1 MNKRNE
7 KSKLTKPELI
17 DVVKIIDWTVDV
29 SPVELCQAINRA
41 GNYKAQHKYHAGEK
55 KFYDLVNGYDAK
67 LLSSG
72 VVLIKKQGKDKFYSL
87 KPGVSKNTLLEL
99 LGGEPVVEEKKPEVT
114 TMPTTG
120 VVEIPVVAEEP
131 KKKRI
136 ARELGDNESTLK
148 AILVLKA
155 ISLSEKGIVLTETM
169 TKLRKDI
176 GWNRQR
182 YINKK
187 YMTIYQEAEEV
198 VKSYFG
204 VSIVVGKRSLSF
216 SGDTKEI
223 PKYISELTGLI
234 TSMSD
239 HEKQIM
245 EKINNLTPVPVPA
258 PEKEEEK
265 KVEVKGE
272 SKPIIVK
279 KVVTEK
285 KKDPTPSPK
294 PDRPVKFLN
303 PSTPIR
309 PDEKSTDRWKKGLI
323 AEWLEEYLKDQ
334 MLRREP
340 ISYNVIVQEIQKYR
354 KVYISFNQLKMYI
367 SEINRDYNVF
377 SYRMGGDCMKIVGT
391 LERFYEDYSLTKMT
405 ESIYVRL
412 HLDLTD
418 FRKMFPDLNG
428 KIISP
433 ITARD
438 NIFQIKMNRTE
449 QNELDV
455 VRLLSG
461 LRVGEIVLGGED
473 SWWIKR
479 VTHLC
484 PSLRYVLGI
493 SNEL

>member
-17 DVVKIIDWTVDV
+17 DVVKIIDWTEDV

-114 TMPTTG
+114 MPTTEA
-120 VVEIPVVAEEP
+120 VEIPVVAEEP
-131 KKKRI
+131 KKKRV

-198 VKSYFG
+198 IKSYFG

-245 EKINNLTPVPVPA
+245 EKINNLIPVPVPA

-265 KVEVKGE
+265 KVEEE

-285 KKDPTPSPK
+285 KKDPMPSPK

-340 ISYNVIVQEIQKYR
+340 ISYNVIIQEIQKYR

-367 SEINRDYNVF
+367 S
-377 SYRMGGDCMKIVGT
+377 
-391 LERFYEDYSLTKMT
+391 
-405 ESIYVRL
+405 
-412 HLDLTD
+412 
-418 FRKMFPDLNG
+418 
-428 KIISP
+428 
-433 ITARD
+433 
-438 NIFQIKMNRTE
+438 
-449 QNELDV
+449 
-455 VRLLSG
+455 
-461 LRVGEIVLGGED
+461 
-473 SWWIKR
+473 
-479 VTHLC
+479 
-484 PSLRYVLGI
+484 
-493 SNEL
+493 